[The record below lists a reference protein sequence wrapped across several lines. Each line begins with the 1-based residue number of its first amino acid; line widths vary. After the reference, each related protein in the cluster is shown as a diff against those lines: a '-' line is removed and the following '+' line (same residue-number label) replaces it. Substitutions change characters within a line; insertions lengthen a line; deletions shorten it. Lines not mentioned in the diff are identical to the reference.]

1 MGGIFA
7 PRPSQG
13 PHKLRECLPLCLI
26 LRNRLKYALTR
37 RETIMICMRRMVEVD
52 RRIRTDIN
60 YPAGNMDVITIRK
73 SNQQF
78 RLLYDANGRFHLQK
92 ISDTEAKF
100 KLCKVVKVQKGKKAS
115 VGKNPYLQGQAGSIP
130 YCVTHD
136 GRTIRY
142 PDPRIKVMDTIKFNL
157 VHQKIE
163 GCIKF
168 EVGHLAMVIRGGNLG
183 RIGRIESR
191 EKHPGSFDVIH
202 LKDQKGHG
210 FATRIG
216 NIFVIGDKKA
226 WITTPRDKGVRKT
239 IMEKRIIREKKQ
251 EKMKG

>member
-1 MGGIFA
+1 
-7 PRPSQG
+7 
-13 PHKLRECLPLCLI
+13 
-26 LRNRLKYALTR
+26 
-37 RETIMICMRRMVEVD
+37 MICMRRFVEVD
-52 RRIRTDIN
+52 HRIRTDMN
-60 YPAGNMDVITIRK
+60 YPAGNMDVIRIRK

-92 ISDTEAKF
+92 ISLAEAKY
-100 KLCKVVKVQKGKKAS
+100 KLCKVLRVQVGKKATI
-115 VGKNPYLQGQAGSIP
+115 GKNPYVKGVGGSIP
-130 YCVTHD
+130 YAVTHD

-142 PDPRIKVMDTIKFNL
+142 PDPRIKSGDTIKFNL
-157 VHQKIE
+157 VTQRIE
-163 GCIKF
+163 DFVKF
-168 EVGHLAMVIRGGNLG
+168 DVGNLAMVIRGGNLG

-202 LKDQKGHG
+202 LKDKKNHI

-239 IMEKRIIREKKQ
+239 IMEKRIIQEKKY
-251 EKMKG
+251 EKK